1 MYPFELIDPP
11 VDWDQKFDDINV
23 EFLNELPDLKF
34 FDTAKRDS
42 LLVIDDLWTEA
53 CSNPSII
60 KSFKVFSR
68 KMGISIIIVSQR
80 FFSGGEAGR
89 EIRNNWLVNRP
100 DDMILILFFSNV
112 VTIFDNHG
120 NRKMNKR
127 ILETLGYEEFSRHI
141 LNDFRLNS
149 RHYVVINLS
158 AEIENDLRV
167 CTNLFHEKY
176 ENVLFY

>member
-1 MYPFELIDPP
+1 
-11 VDWDQKFDDINV
+11 
-23 EFLNELPDLKF
+23 
-34 FDTAKRDS
+34 
-42 LLVIDDLWTEA
+42 
-53 CSNPSII
+53 
-60 KSFKVFSR
+60 
-68 KMGISIIIVSQR
+68 
-80 FFSGGEAGR
+80 
-89 EIRNNWLVNRP
+89 
-100 DDMILILFFSNV
+100 
-112 VTIFDNHG
+112 
-120 NRKMNKR
+120 MNKR